1 MSSLAD
7 FFNASHTV
15 QMPSS
20 KSLPN
25 LNNIQYTLYRDG
37 EPVLYDGNMDNVI
50 QEMDTQIN
58 LLLSLYHP
66 PENLITVERMEDGV
80 RILTRAGNSITTYDS
95 ILAEF
100 VVVKNKV

>member
-7 FFNASHTV
+7 YFNSSHIV
-15 QMPSS
+15 RSS

-25 LNNIQYTLYRDG
+25 MGNIQYTLYRDG
-37 EPVLYDGNMDNVI
+37 EPVLYDGNMDSVL

-80 RILTRAGNSITTYDS
+80 RIFTRDGNSLTSYDS

-100 VVVKNKV
+100 VVVKN